1 MKWIQIDGEESH
13 RYAIFTDSKSMVDAL
28 RKNNWKES
36 HEWLRAT
43 KSILQ
48 NFVQKVILCWVPSH
62 CGVYG
67 NEKADQAA
75 EQGTKLDQRA
85 APVTLS
91 IAKAKIKSKKWIP
104 SHERARKM
112 FKERRKPK
120 ETEKKWP
127 ESIRRLYSRIRCDHA
142 KELKAYQKRIGIV
155 EDGTCSHCE
164 MNEEETVE
172 HVLCKCPQLEQA
184 RKEEW
189 PGAFKMEM
197 LVSEPDVCRK
207 VLGRRFSALRR
218 IGNEED
224 GCGSPVDCKEHQA

>member
-1 MKWIQIDGEESH
+1 M
-13 RYAIFTDSKSMVDAL
+13 
-28 RKNNWKES
+28 
-36 HEWLRAT
+36 
-43 KSILQ
+43 
-48 NFVQKVILCWVPSH
+48 
-62 CGVYG
+62 
-67 NEKADQAA
+67 
-75 EQGTKLDQRA
+75 
-85 APVTLS
+85 
-91 IAKAKIKSKKWIP
+91 
-104 SHERARKM
+104 
-112 FKERRKPK
+112 
-120 ETEKKWP
+120 EKKWP

-189 PGAFKMEM
+189 SGAFKMEM

-207 VLGRRFSALRR
+207 VLGRRFSAIRR

-224 GCGSPVDCKEHQA
+224 DCG